1 MFIEF
6 AYGLSSNS
14 LSLISDAVHMLF
26 DSLSLM
32 MGLYVTFM
40 STFTSTSQYSYGYG
54 RAEIMSGFIN
64 AIFLIFVAFY
74 ILLESIERILE
85 PEEIRS
91 GGLLLVSFLGLVINL
106 IGLKFFH
113 EHAHSHGEGGS
124 CSHGANNDH
133 HDHHQL
139 EQLHDHHHDHH
150 QHDHH
155 EHEHDHA
162 HHNGCSHDS
171 KDHHSHHKHDEN
183 IQGRAIQIM
192 KIRSF
197 SSYFSR
203 YLWKCGSHFLFSNG
217 EIFQYHDCG
226 PYSLDL
232 YCGID
237 SAKHHASFK
246 VKLTLLLRGL

>member
-1 MFIEF
+1 MFVEF

-40 STFTSTSQYSYGYG
+40 STFASTAQYSYGFG

-91 GGLLLVSFLGLVINL
+91 GGLLLVSVLGLIINL

-113 EHAHSHGEGGS
+113 EHAHGGT
-124 CSHGANNDH
+124 CSHAH
-133 HDHHQL
+133 HDHSHS
-139 EQLHDHHHDHH
+139 EDTSSHNGCSHNHDHSHHHHDHH
-150 QHDHH
+150 EHHDHH
-155 EHEHDHA
+155 
-162 HHNGCSHDS
+162 G
-171 KDHHSHHKHDEN
+171 HSHSKQDEN
-183 IQGRAIQIM
+183 IEGM
-192 KIRSF
+192 RS
-197 SSYFSR
+197 
-203 YLWKCGSHFLFSNG
+203 L
-217 EIFQYHDCG
+217 
-226 PYSLDL
+226 
-232 YCGID
+232 
-237 SAKHHASFK
+237 
-246 VKLTLLLRGL
+246 LTH